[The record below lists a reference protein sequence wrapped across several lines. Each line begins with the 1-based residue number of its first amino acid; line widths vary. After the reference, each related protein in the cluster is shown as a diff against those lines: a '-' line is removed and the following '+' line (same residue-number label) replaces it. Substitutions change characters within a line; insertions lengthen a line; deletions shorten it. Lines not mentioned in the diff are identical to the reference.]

1 MSIWTGDPT
10 FRQVSVE
17 LRYKAGHEDGRIVCQ
32 KVIALIVLGDRV
44 AAIPLGLSLCAVVGL
59 KMKVSFGP
67 WRGGHVGNK
76 CHQIILIIWPVK
88 DCLFTTLCQ
97 FDLIST

>member
-1 MSIWTGDPT
+1 MDRCDPT
-10 FRQVSVE
+10 FGQERVE

-32 KVIALIVLGDRV
+32 KVIALVVLGDRV
-44 AAIPLGLSLCAVVGL
+44 AAISLGLSLCAVVGL

-76 CHQIILIIWPVK
+76 CHQIILIVWPK
-88 DCLFTTLCQ
+88 IRFPLTTLCR
-97 FDLIST
+97 FDLVST